1 MIIATWNLNNRVG
14 KVRFRPEAASAACAI
29 GADLVVFTEFYPQ
42 AHEQVFR
49 AALSASGFP
58 HQLMSKE
65 LLEVANRVLIASRLP
80 IEPLAL
86 RLPDADQQF
95 PSNVLGITVP
105 SEGLNVLGLR
115 VPTYVGATGRQRL
128 FGAWEWI
135 ERTATS
141 LADSPA
147 IMLGDFNVTTTG
159 RRSQGGAHF
168 RRVLAS
174 GWARAEPQCSAT
186 YFSLRGFKTEIDH
199 ILATQHC
206 RIHEAELL
214 WETSDFT
221 YAGTKAAI
229 SDHAV
234 LRCTVNV
241 V

>member
-65 LLEVANRVLIASRLP
+65 SLEPANRVLIASRLP

-115 VPTYVGATGRQRL
+115 VPTYVGATGRQL
-128 FGAWEWI
+128 LLGAWEWI
-135 ERTATS
+135 ERTAAS

-147 IMLGDFNVTTTG
+147 IMLGDFNATTTA
-159 RRSQGGAHF
+159 RQSLGGAHF

-174 GWARAEPQCSAT
+174 GWRRAEPQCPAT
-186 YFSLRGFKTEIDH
+186 YFSSRGFKTAIDY
-199 ILATQHC
+199 ILATRYCH
-206 RIHEAELL
+206 IHEADVLR
-214 WETSDFT
+214 ETSDFL
-221 YAGTKAAI
+221 YAGSKTAI

-234 LRCTVNV
+234 LRCTIRIV
-241 V
+241 